1 MLTVMPIAGLL
12 VISLFFVAGIW
23 VVLTYNAFVRGRNTV
38 RASWA
43 QIDVELKRRHDLIPN
58 LISTV
63 QGYMDHERQTL
74 TTVTAARAA
83 AVSASG
89 TGDVSKAGPAENA
102 LTQSLRSLFAVSE
115 NYPDL
120 KASANFLDLQ
130 NQLTETENRIESA
143 RRDYNRTVQGYNTSV
158 QSLPASLIAAPLGF
172 ASSPFFEADPSDRD
186 PVQVRFT
193 QNPPS
198 AAA

>member
-1 MLTVMPIAGLL
+1 MPIAGLL
-12 VISLFFVAGIW
+12 VISLLFVVGIW

-43 QIDVELKRRHDLIPN
+43 QVDVELKRRHDLIPN
-58 LISTV
+58 LVSTV

-89 TGDVSKAGPAENA
+89 TGDVSKVGPAENA

-172 ASSPFFEADPSDRD
+172 ASSTFFEADPSDRD